1 MSTTQQRQVIY
12 TINGYFHNV
21 PCHTQAVER
30 GMQLVTEASGLVSR
44 ERNRD
49 GLIQTKVSSRNK
61 NPKFETKKE
70 VDSSWLWQNSVHR
83 HLLVWDIYFILNK
96 YKINTRG
103 AVWIIVY
110 KMILS
115 PIIRDIWDKQNRVH

>member
-1 MSTTQQRQVIY
+1 MLTTQQRQVIY

-49 GLIQTKVSSRNK
+49 GLIQTKLSSRNK
-61 NPKFETKKE
+61 NPKFEAKKE
-70 VDSSWLWQNSVHR
+70 VYAGWL
-83 HLLVWDIYFILNK
+83 
-96 YKINTRG
+96 
-103 AVWIIVY
+103 
-110 KMILS
+110 
-115 PIIRDIWDKQNRVH
+115 